1 MTHTPTNLAGELDL
15 GALASSAQ
23 TKAVKVPP
31 EALTP
36 AVQAYVNENLSV
48 AIREIFKEFAPMM
61 ASLALTPEKLQLME
75 DLRRKPTESQEA
87 YNRRQVREKKMM
99 REEQEQ
105 NRLNLEATQA
115 ACPHAYPSGLSAI
128 NIIRNYPDRHARGIC
143 VLCQVLIH
151 PRQWVIDAPN
161 DEYPHGVE
169 RIAPEHP
176 QYGLV
181 RRKLAEVGGV

>member
-1 MTHTPTNLAGELDL
+1 MAHTPTNLASELDL

-23 TKAVKVPP
+23 AKAVKVPS

-36 AVQAYVNENLSV
+36 SVQAYVNENLSA
-48 AIREIFKEFAPMM
+48 AIREIFKEFAPIM
-61 ASLALTPEKLQLME
+61 ASLALTPEKIAMME
-75 DLRRKPTESQEA
+75 SERRKPTESQEA

-99 REEQEQ
+99 REEQEI
-105 NRLNLEATQA
+105 NRKTLEATQA
-115 ACPHAYPSGLSAI
+115 ACPHAYPSGLSSI

-143 VLCQVLIH
+143 VICQLLIT

-161 DEYPHGVE
+161 DEFPHGVE